1 VSSKKEIQPY
11 WRPDFKIQS
20 TLPDIKVVRTDFI
33 INFIAVAL
41 VLVVGFSLLQREY
54 RAFSLRGTIEDME
67 QRIRISE
74 ADDNIKLRA
83 SERFREAAQHVV
95 ELQRFYS
102 SPLPAHEFLAE
113 LALLKPKDL
122 IFSRVML
129 SESILKEDGGAQM
142 GYRIQIT
149 GDVRELTVLTEFKGV
164 LQQSDLL
171 NPEGFVSVVDESM
184 QQRDAK
190 TGIVPFQISISLS
203 AEKESK
209 ASEGGKG

>member
-1 VSSKKEIQPY
+1 MSSKKEIQPY

>member
-1 VSSKKEIQPY
+1 MSSKKEIQPY

-164 LQQSDLL
+164 LQQSGLL